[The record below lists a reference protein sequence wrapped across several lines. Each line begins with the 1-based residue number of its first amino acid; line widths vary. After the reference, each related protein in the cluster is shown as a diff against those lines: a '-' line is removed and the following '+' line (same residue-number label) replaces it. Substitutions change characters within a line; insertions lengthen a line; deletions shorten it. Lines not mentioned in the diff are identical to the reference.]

1 MRDNRGN
8 LIGDLSDNIDAKT
21 SGSIVRFLTSSID
34 ENATVYDLLPVI
46 INKPPIITADISEAS
61 FPPIKPYTAIDYLR
75 PRKIY
80 MYKTGEQALRVVLG
94 TTINLS
100 VKASQPKI
108 LNVENGVP
116 KLIAS
121 NVGLTYSW
129 EKDNVRIFSE
139 TLPRFN
145 SKTTIKDNTIV
156 IANVQPVHEGS
167 YVCKISND
175 AGTVY
180 SETIDLEVFN
190 PNNDTAF
197 YTNLIQNPYGADGL
211 DNWETVSNELITKPL
226 KEGTQTTT
234 LIEPNLAYNQFGYTV
249 DFFHPRP
256 YQISSTTP
264 ARKADLS
271 KNLSNTG
278 GFYFTRDKFKYLKK
292 GGLCVA
298 KAYQDIDI
306 TGLESFV
313 KGGIYGVS
321 GVRAVFG
328 CYLGNGLSF
337 LPTTPL
343 ISPLNSANANLYN
356 MSQPR
361 VGYENFSLAGP
372 SWGPD
377 AFVYVTIEE
386 FQNSKRIPSEY
397 IDEFGNRT
405 TSKDPIMVLDPW
417 ATMMNKH
424 RGKSFGLYKDSRA
437 TTLHAAR
444 DLYPDIRYRPANGQY
459 AGFNRVVI
467 PQLNPKTTKIR
478 ITMVFETEMITLQD
492 LNKEV
497 LDTSDEI
504 YKTVSWQGPAIV
516 GSLDVDSTS
525 IMSYIKKLPTSYETG
540 SGGNI
545 VQKPLNTIA
554 PFYGEPRIMA
564 TGFNLVLLPVYS
576 DRQQVTEKETNGLFN
591 INNIPASTIISP
603 KTLR

>member
-8 LIGDLSDNIDAKT
+8 LIGDLSDNINAKT

-75 PRKIY
+75 PRKTY
-80 MYKTGEQALRVVLG
+80 MYKTAEQTIRVVLG
-94 TTINLS
+94 STVNLS
-100 VKASQPKI
+100 VKASQPKT
-108 LNVENGVP
+108 LNVENGIP
-116 KLIAS
+116 KLIAP

-129 EKDNVRIFSE
+129 EKDNTRIFSE
-139 TLPRFN
+139 TLPRAN
-145 SKTTIKDNTIV
+145 SKTTISDNTIV
-156 IANVQPVHEGS
+156 ITNVQPVHEGS

-180 SETIDLEVFN
+180 SETIELEVYN
-190 PNNDTAF
+190 PYNDTAF

-211 DNWETVSNELITKPL
+211 DNWETISNELITKPL
-226 KEGTQTTT
+226 KEGTQTTA
-234 LIEPNLAYNQFGYTV
+234 LIEPNLASNQFGYTV

-264 ARKADLS
+264 ARNTNLS
-271 KNLSNTG
+271 ENLSNTG
-278 GFYFTRDKFKYLKK
+278 GFYFTRDRFKYLKK
-292 GGLCVA
+292 GGLYVA
-298 KAYQDIDI
+298 KAYQDVNI
-306 TGLESFV
+306 TGIEPFV
-313 KGGIYGVS
+313 KGGIHGVS
-321 GVRAVFG
+321 GVRAVFS

-337 LPTTPL
+337 LPTIPL
-343 ISPLNSANANLYN
+343 ISPLDSANAGLHD

-361 VGYENFSLAGP
+361 ISYQNYSLAGP

-377 AFVYVTIEE
+377 ASVYITIEE
-386 FQNSKRIPSEY
+386 FQNGSRVPSTY
-397 IDEFGNRT
+397 VDEFGNQT
-405 TSKDPIMVLDPW
+405 TSKDPIMILDPW

-424 RGKSFGLYKDSRA
+424 KGKSFGAYSDSRA

-444 DLYPDIRYRPANGQY
+444 DLYPDVRYRPANGQY

-478 ITMVFETEMITLQD
+478 ITMVFETEMTALQD

-497 LDTSDEI
+497 LETSDEI
-504 YKTVSWQGPAIV
+504 YKTVSWQGSAQV
-516 GSLDVDSTS
+516 GSLDVDNTPL
-525 IMSYIKKLPTSYETG
+525 IDRIKKLPTSFETG

-591 INNIPASTIISP
+591 INNVPASAIIP
-603 KTLR
+603 PRTLR